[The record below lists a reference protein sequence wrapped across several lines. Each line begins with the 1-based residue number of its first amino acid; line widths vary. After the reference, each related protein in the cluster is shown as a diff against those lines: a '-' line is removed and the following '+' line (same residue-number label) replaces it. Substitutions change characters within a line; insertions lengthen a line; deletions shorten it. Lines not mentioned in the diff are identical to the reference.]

1 MATCHRSTSAL
12 SLPGDSTYIARSVWV
27 SRISLVGDGGL
38 VPSLRV
44 DLITH
49 HLGPPVRKVD
59 GVTANHNIGLPG
71 LFDLNS

>member
-12 SLPGDSTYIARSVWV
+12 SLPGGSTYVARSVWV
-27 SRISLVGDGGL
+27 ASSSLVGHGGL
-38 VPSLRV
+38 VSPLRV

-59 GVTANHNIGLPG
+59 AVTALHNIGLPG